1 MWGCGI
7 LCAAW
12 TVCDQVSLSSTPFAF
27 PTIQEARFIFD
38 RREWGQ
44 DIERRREWEREERER
59 TLTDK
64 MISPVLGM
72 NRDPSPCSS
81 SLSVIGLGVGFWPI
95 PANLTKAC
103 LPGVSQKIFLTD
115 RGLFTGRET
124 HFFST
129 PFLLACDPILW
140 DRKPEHTRGHSLASM
155 SGDVA
160 STSGVAEWKGR
171 GTLSP

>member
-7 LCAAW
+7 LSGAW
-12 TVCDQVSLSSTPFAF
+12 TVCGQVSLSSTPFAF
-27 PTIQEARFIFD
+27 PTIQKERFIFD

-44 DIERRREWEREERER
+44 DIERRRECERER
-59 TLTDK
+59 GEGKTPTDK
-64 MISPVLGM
+64 MISAALGM

-95 PANLTKAC
+95 LAKGIQRDVC
-103 LPGVSQKIFLTD
+103 LGFPRRLSSLIGEEEKPTFFYPFPSCLWPYPVRSQTW
-115 RGLFTGRET
+115 T
-124 HFFST
+124 HT
-129 PFLLACDPILW
+129 C
-140 DRKPEHTRGHSLASM
+140 HSLASI

-160 STSGVAEWKGR
+160 STLRVAEWKGR